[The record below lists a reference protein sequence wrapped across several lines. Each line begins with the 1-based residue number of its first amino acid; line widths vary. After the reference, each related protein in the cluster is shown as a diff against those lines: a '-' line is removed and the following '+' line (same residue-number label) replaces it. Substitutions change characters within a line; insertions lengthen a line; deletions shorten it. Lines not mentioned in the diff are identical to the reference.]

1 VDIFLI
7 FSKGFGQLTRPA
19 DGVGTF
25 DPRASKP
32 SVRRA
37 ENGRKI
43 AISGKTVQS
52 AKSGIK
58 ANQWVSILIDLP
70 PAQNWKDDEYAEAVI
85 CGRENRFS
93 ADQVRLI
100 RFLHAEG
107 RTVSQISVE
116 IECFDVPRLN
126 WVIMRRTYSRV
137 RN

>member
-37 ENGRKI
+37 ENGGKI

-58 ANQWVSILIDLP
+58 VNQWVSILIDLP
-70 PAQNWKDDEYAEAVI
+70 PAQNWRKCWGNAGFRRPPLTRKKWSG
-85 CGRENRFS
+85 CRNPSSGS
-93 ADQVRLI
+93 AASD
-100 RFLHAEG
+100 
-107 RTVSQISVE
+107 
-116 IECFDVPRLN
+116 
-126 WVIMRRTYSRV
+126 
-137 RN
+137 